1 MNGSRT
7 HVVFVSHAAID
18 HELAAQLKSVVENT
32 FASVD
37 VFVSSDPEDLPPGD
51 LWIDT
56 ILNNLR
62 KAEMLLAVTTVRGLS
77 RKWVWFES
85 GTSWKQG
92 PPTIPCCVG
101 ATRKSD
107 LPAPFSS
114 RQALNIDEERD
125 LRALFGELEKK
136 FGRAQDLPDFS
147 RVVGEFIRID
157 VRAEERFK
165 VLQDPLQAAARKSVE
180 ANLARLNIPQ
190 REAIKILLVE
200 GAQGD
205 RYAIA
210 KLITDGILREQWGGI
225 YEGISTQTGLVQ
237 KIPGTGTDT
246 RNPAS
251 WTVNRKV
258 EGILRECLFPQS

>member
-1 MNGSRT
+1 MNGGRT

-18 HELAAQLKSVVENT
+18 HELAAHLKSVVGKS

-37 VFVSSDPEDLPPGD
+37 VFVSSDPEDLPPGS

-56 ILNNLR
+56 ILDNLR
-62 KAEMLLAVTTVRGLS
+62 RAEMLLAITTVRGLS
-77 RKWVWFES
+77 RKWVWFEA

-107 LPAPFSS
+107 LPAPFSA

-136 FGRAQDLPDFS
+136 FGLAQTLPDFS
-147 RVVGEFIRID
+147 RVVSEVIRLD

-165 VLQDPLQAAARKSVE
+165 VIQNPLLLQLRKSVE
-180 ANLARLNIPQ
+180 ANLEKLN
-190 REAIKILLVE
+190 EAQKEAVKILLVE
-200 GAQGD
+200 GSQED
-205 RYAIA
+205 RYALTRLAAMGLALSWVNIF
-210 KLITDGILREQWGGI
+210 
-225 YEGISTQTGLVQ
+225 EGISTQTGFVQ
-237 KIPGTGTDT
+237 KVPGTGTDS
-246 RNPAS
+246 RNLAR
-251 WTVNRKV
+251 WTVNPTQ
-258 EGILRECLFPQS
+258 ELILREYLLEKN